1 MTCAEV
7 WRRLNDEDKKNA
19 RKSWYEHIKNDPQL
33 TASPKVSI
41 PKAISFFSEKIEK
54 QIKNFVE
61 KNRNRITYV
70 VHLVKQKHMEFPLL
84 DLKTVWGIIPSI
96 SYKVGD
102 FANDAA
108 VEYFACLIKFHEND
122 SIELVQ
128 LALEAENF
136 LSDICYPA
144 SEEVF
149 YTYVFDT
156 TVVPHL
162 SYITDTVFATQATVK
177 DAVVDSA
184 SGHLHWE
191 IETNTNQVV
200 CRRYSHVVYMVE
212 YLSDSKMYKERMKNC
227 PSVPTPT
234 ANFEKSLLQDVLNY
248 LLSDTELRKSLAV
261 CRFFYDRIPFYTT
274 EIEIL

>member
-1 MTCAEV
+1 MKTCAEV
-7 WRRLNDEDKKNA
+7 WRQLNDEDKKTA
-19 RKSWYEHIKNDPQL
+19 SQAWYEHIKNDPQL

-41 PKAISFFSEKIEK
+41 PEAITFFSEKIET
-54 QIKNFVE
+54 QVKNFVK
-61 KNRNRITYV
+61 KNHNRLTYV
-70 VHLVKQKHMEFPLL
+70 VHLVKQKHMEFPSL
-84 DLKTVWGIIPSI
+84 DLKTAWGIIPSI
-96 SYKVGD
+96 SY
-102 FANDAA
+102 ANDAA
-108 VEYFACLIKFHEND
+108 VEYFACLIKFHEKD

-136 LSDICYPA
+136 LNDICFPA

-149 YTYVFDT
+149 DAYVFDT
-156 TVVPHL
+156 IVVPHL
-162 SYITDTVFATQATVK
+162 PYIIDTVFATQATVK

-184 SGHLHWE
+184 SGHQYWE

-200 CRRYSHVVYMVE
+200 CLRYSHVVYMVE

-234 ANFEKSLLQDVLNY
+234 ANFEKTLLQDVLNY
-248 LLSDTELRKSLAV
+248 LLSDIELRKSLAV

-274 EIEIL
+274 EFEIL